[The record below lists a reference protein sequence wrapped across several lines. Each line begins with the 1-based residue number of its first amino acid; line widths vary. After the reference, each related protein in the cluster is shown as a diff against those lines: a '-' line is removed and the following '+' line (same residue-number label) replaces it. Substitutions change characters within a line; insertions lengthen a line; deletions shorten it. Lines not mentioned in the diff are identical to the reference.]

1 MFPWLW
7 IEDCSLRLD
16 LGRAGLPREA
26 EASERGSTSMS
37 RISADESGERFAR
50 VKAITA
56 EMLPTVIA
64 PAKCETARVRGLSHH
79 PDTMARPV

>member
-1 MFPWLW
+1 
-7 IEDCSLRLD
+7 
-16 LGRAGLPREA
+16 
-26 EASERGSTSMS
+26 MS